1 MKYLTTALLLLILT
15 GCSTVDMKAYI
26 DNEPHLDLFNYFTGE
41 TKGWG
46 IVQDRKGALLRQFVV
61 DINGEVNG
69 GGQLVLYE
77 DFDWNDGE
85 QSTRTWILDRQSDH
99 LYAGTAEDVVDTAKG
114 TLYGNVLNWKYQ
126 LDVKVGDNTW
136 RLTFDDWMFKVSDD
150 MVINKA
156 IMSKFGFR
164 VGEVTIV
171 FKK

>member
-1 MKYLTTALLLLILT
+1 MKLLATIATMLILT
-15 GCSTVDMKAYI
+15 GCSTIDMKAYI
-26 DNEPHLDLFNYFTGE
+26 DNEPRLDLFNYFTGE

-46 IVQDRKGALLRQFVV
+46 IVQDRKGTLLRQFVV
-61 DINGEVNG
+61 DINGEVND

-85 QSTRTWILDRQSDH
+85 QSSRTWILDRQSEH
-99 LYAGTAEDVVDTAKG
+99 LFTGTAEDVVGTAEG
-114 TLYGNVLNWKYQ
+114 ALYGNVLNWMYQ
-126 LDVKVGDNTW
+126 LDVEVGDNTW
-136 RLTFDDWMFKVSDD
+136 RLTFDDWMFKVSEE

-156 IMSKFGFR
+156 VMSKFGYR